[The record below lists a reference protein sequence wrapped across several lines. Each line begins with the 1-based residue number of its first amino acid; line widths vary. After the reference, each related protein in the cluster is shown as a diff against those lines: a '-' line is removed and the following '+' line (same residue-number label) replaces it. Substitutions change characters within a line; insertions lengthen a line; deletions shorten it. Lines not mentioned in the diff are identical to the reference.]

1 MEEFHKTVDSPEIG
15 SLVEGETS
23 FQYWGSR
30 GACQNYA
37 VFVGHGQHY
46 GLLFSPGLLRL
57 RTGAPKF
64 GLMSN
69 YIPVPSFSHLL
80 SKMASAK
87 SLLVTLPKLR
97 LQLLLIDT
105 DRIVGQ
111 RKVWLN
117 GQKLFSD
124 SIALSFR

>member
-69 YIPVPSFSHLL
+69 YIPVPSFSP
-80 SKMASAK
+80 SAK

-97 LQLLLIDT
+97 LQLLIDT